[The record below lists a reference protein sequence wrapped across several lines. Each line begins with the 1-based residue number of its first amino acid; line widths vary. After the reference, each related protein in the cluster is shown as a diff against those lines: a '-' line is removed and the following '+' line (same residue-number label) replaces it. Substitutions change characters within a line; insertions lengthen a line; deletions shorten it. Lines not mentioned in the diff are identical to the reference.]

1 MMTEEPDKR
10 IAPDEHYFA
19 PSPTSAEKTT
29 EFTIESSRGPLSLR
43 AGSGVFSQHGLD
55 KGTAVLL
62 DIMARQNPA
71 TCPPGTNVLD
81 IGCGSGAISLSMAIQ
96 YADSTVYAIDI
107 NERARELCAENAT
120 KNNLSNIRV
129 AHPDEV
135 DANIR
140 FTHIWSNPPIRI
152 GKDALHELLL
162 TWLHRL
168 TDDGVAHLVVSKN
181 LGADSLAT
189 WLTNN
194 GFATTRIGSSKGF
207 RVLEVLAHR

>member
-10 IAPDEHYFA
+10 ITPDEHYFA
-19 PSPTSAEKTT
+19 STPSSAEKTT
-29 EFTIESSRGPLSLR
+29 DFTIDSSRGPLSMR

-62 DIMARQNPA
+62 DIMGRQSQE
-71 TCPPGTNVLD
+71 TPPHGTNVLD
-81 IGCGSGAISLSMAIQ
+81 IGCGSGAISLTMAIQ

-107 NERARELCAENAT
+107 NERARELCVENAS

-129 AHPDEV
+129 THPDDV
-135 DANIR
+135 DGTIR
-140 FTHIWSNPPIRI
+140 FSHIWSNPPIRI

-168 TDDGVAHLVVSKN
+168 TDDVVAHLVVSKN

-189 WLTNN
+189 WLTTN
-194 GFATTRIGSSKGF
+194 GFATSRIGSSKGF

>member
-10 IAPDEHYFA
+10 ITPDEHYFA
-19 PSPTSAEKTT
+19 STPSSAEKTT
-29 EFTIESSRGPLSLR
+29 DFTIDSSRGPLSMR

-62 DIMARQNPA
+62 DIMGRQSQE
-71 TCPPGTNVLD
+71 TPPHGTNVLD
-81 IGCGSGAISLSMAIQ
+81 IGCGSGAISLTMAIQ

-107 NERARELCAENAT
+107 NERARELCVENAS

-129 AHPDEV
+129 AHPDDV
-135 DANIR
+135 DATIR
-140 FTHIWSNPPIRI
+140 FSHIWSNPPIRI

-168 TDDGVAHLVVSKN
+168 TDDVVAHLVVSKN

-189 WLTNN
+189 WLTTN
-194 GFATTRIGSSKGF
+194 GFATSRIGSSKGF

>member
-1 MMTEEPDKR
+1 MFEVAGGQLPYHDN
-10 IAPDEHYFA
+10 DHYN
-19 PSPTSAEKTT
+19 SVHVSGRK
-29 EFTIESSRGPLSLR
+29 FTAFKKSLK
-43 AGSGVFSQHGLD
+43 D
-55 KGTAVLL
+55 
-62 DIMARQNPA
+62 
-71 TCPPGTNVLD
+71 
-81 IGCGSGAISLSMAIQ
+81 
-96 YADSTVYAIDI
+96 
-107 NERARELCAENAT
+107 AT

-168 TDDGVAHLVVSKN
+168 TDDGIAHLVVSKN

-189 WLTNN
+189 WLINN

>member
-10 IAPDEHYFA
+10 ITPDEHYFA
-19 PSPTSAEKTT
+19 PSPSSAEKTT
-29 EFTIESSRGPLSLR
+29 DFTIESSRGPLTMR

-71 TCPPGTNVLD
+71 PCPPGTNVLD
-81 IGCGSGAISLSMAIQ
+81 IGCGSGAISLTMAIQ

-107 NERARELCAENAT
+107 NERARELCTENAT

-152 GKDALHELLL
+152 GKDALHELLF

-168 TDDGVAHLVVSKN
+168 TDDGSAHLVVSKN

-189 WLTNN
+189 WLTAN

-207 RVLEVLAHR
+207 RVLKVLAHR

>member
-10 IAPDEHYFA
+10 ITPNEHYFA
-19 PSPTSAEKTT
+19 PSPSSAEKTT
-29 EFTIESSRGPLSLR
+29 DFTIDSARGPLSMR

-62 DIMARQNPA
+62 DIMRRQNHAP
-71 TCPPGTNVLD
+71 CPPGTNVLD
-81 IGCGSGAISLSMAIQ
+81 VGCGTGAISLSMAIH
-96 YADSTVYAIDI
+96 YAESTVYAIDI
-107 NERARELCAENAT
+107 NERARELCTENAA
-120 KNNLSNIRV
+120 KNNLPNIRV

-135 DANIR
+135 DTNLR

-207 RVLEVLAHR
+207 RVLEVSAHR

>member
-29 EFTIESSRGPLSLR
+29 EFTIDNSRGPLSMR
-43 AGSGVFSQHGLD
+43 SGSGVFSQHGLD
-55 KGTAVLL
+55 KMG
-62 DIMARQNPA
+62 RQNHA
-71 TCPPGTNVLD
+71 TCSPGTNVLD

-96 YADSTVYAIDI
+96 YAESTVYAIDI

>member
-10 IAPDEHYFA
+10 ITPDEHYFA
-19 PSPTSAEKTT
+19 PSPSSAEKTT
-29 EFTIESSRGPLSLR
+29 DFTIESSRGPLTMR

-62 DIMARQNPA
+62 DIMARQNLAP
-71 TCPPGTNVLD
+71 CPPGTNVLD
-81 IGCGSGAISLSMAIQ
+81 IGCGSGAISLTMAIQ
-96 YADSTVYAIDI
+96 YADSTVYAVDI
-107 NERARELCAENAT
+107 NERARELCTENAT

-135 DANIR
+135 DTDIR

-168 TDDGVAHLVVSKN
+168 TDDGTAYLVVSKN

-189 WLTNN
+189 WLTAN

-207 RVLEVLAHR
+207 RVLKVLTHR

>member
-10 IAPDEHYFA
+10 ITPDEHYFA
-19 PSPTSAEKTT
+19 PAPSSAEKTT
-29 EFTIESSRGPLSLR
+29 DFTIDSSRGPLSMR

-62 DIMARQNPA
+62 DIMDRQSQETP
-71 TCPPGTNVLD
+71 PPGTNVLD
-81 IGCGSGAISLSMAIQ
+81 IGCGSGAISLTMAIQ
-96 YADSTVYAIDI
+96 YANSTVYAIDI
-107 NERARELCAENAT
+107 NERARELCTENAA

-129 AHPDEV
+129 AHPDDV

-140 FTHIWSNPPIRI
+140 FSHIWSNPPIRI

-189 WLTNN
+189 WLTTN
-194 GFATTRIGSSKGF
+194 GFATSRIGSSKGF

>member
-10 IAPDEHYFA
+10 ITPDEHYFA
-19 PSPTSAEKTT
+19 PAPSSVEKTT
-29 EFTIESSRGPLSLR
+29 DFTIDSSRGPLSMR

-62 DIMARQNPA
+62 DIMDRQSQETP
-71 TCPPGTNVLD
+71 PPGTNVLD
-81 IGCGSGAISLSMAIQ
+81 IGCGSGAISLTMAIQ
-96 YADSTVYAIDI
+96 YANSTVYAIDI
-107 NERARELCAENAT
+107 NERARELCTENAA

-129 AHPDEV
+129 AHPDDV

-140 FTHIWSNPPIRI
+140 FSHIWSNPPIRI

-189 WLTNN
+189 WLTTN
-194 GFATTRIGSSKGF
+194 GFATSRIGSSKGF

>member
-10 IAPDEHYFA
+10 ITPDEHYFA
-19 PSPTSAEKTT
+19 STPSSAEKTT
-29 EFTIESSRGPLSLR
+29 DFTIDSSRGPLSMR

-62 DIMARQNPA
+62 DIMGRQNQ
-71 TCPPGTNVLD
+71 TTRPPGTNVLD
-81 IGCGSGAISLSMAIQ
+81 IGCGSGAISLTMAIQ

-107 NERARELCAENAT
+107 NERARQLCAENAS
-120 KNNLSNIRV
+120 KNNLSNIQV
-129 AHPDEV
+129 AHPDDV
-135 DANIR
+135 DVNLR
-140 FTHIWSNPPIRI
+140 FSHIWSNPPIRI

-189 WLTNN
+189 WLTTN